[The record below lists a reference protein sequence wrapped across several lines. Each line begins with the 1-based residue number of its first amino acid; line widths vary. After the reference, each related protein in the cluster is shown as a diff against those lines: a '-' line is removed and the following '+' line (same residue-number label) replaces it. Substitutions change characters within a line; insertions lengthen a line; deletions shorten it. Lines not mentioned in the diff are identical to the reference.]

1 MEFNSYMEL
10 LEHLGEKAKRY
21 DPDDAWLYIH
31 EQGWDDW
38 MADFVEDPEA
48 EILTEQDSRAI
59 RDVLADAFEHAHKI
73 HFSRRERTDLI
84 WD

>member
-38 MADFVEDPEA
+38 MSDFVEQRYLPNR
-48 EILTEQDSRAI
+48 I
-59 RDVLADAFEHAHKI
+59 
-73 HFSRRERTDLI
+73 
-84 WD
+84 